1 MAEDTEMDNETAL
14 IAKQDQEQKAKQDQ
28 EQFDDYISI
37 AVLLALTAVA
47 CLGVYSWPI
56 IIGFV
61 IIIIGF
67 VIYAYWA
74 KSKKKQQAN

>member
-1 MAEDTEMDNETAL
+1 MAEDTEIDNETAL
-14 IAKQDQEQKAKQDQ
+14 IVKQDQ

-37 AVLLALTAVA
+37 NVLLALTAVA
-47 CLGVYSWPI
+47 CLNVYSWPI

-74 KSKKKQQAN
+74 KSKA

>member
-1 MAEDTEMDNETAL
+1 MAEDTETDNETAL
-14 IAKQDQEQKAKQDQ
+14 IVKQDQ

-74 KSKKKQQAN
+74 KSKKKQRAN